1 MTRVCLEPSCCKHL
15 LADPTKSRDRE
26 LVEETRFSVTV
37 FTREF
42 GAVPGYT
49 TSQYC
54 RSKLFLCVW
63 KLFIYFWPIRVQH
76 TVLS

>member
-1 MTRVCLEPSCCKHL
+1 
-15 LADPTKSRDRE
+15 
-26 LVEETRFSVTV
+26 LVEETRFPVTV

-54 RSKLFLCVW
+54 RSEFSALSAIFLCLLLPW
-63 KLFIYFWPIRVQH
+63 
-76 TVLS
+76 